1 MTQKLKKYIL
11 IVSITLASVFSV
23 GFVDSYFEVS
33 KNLDIFATL
42 FRELNIYYVDDTDPG
57 ELMKTGIDAMLE
69 SLDPYTNYIPE
80 SNIEDYKLMT
90 TGQYGGI
97 GALIQ
102 QHGEHVVISEPYEGF
117 GAYKAGL
124 WAGDRLLKIDGKDVT
139 DKSTSEIRDL
149 LLGQPGTT
157 LNITVERPG
166 TEEPIEKKVVR
177 EEVKIDDVPYYK
189 MYSNDIGYIKI
200 NGFTESAGAEVK
212 AAFTKLKEQNAKS
225 LILDLRGN
233 GGGLMKEAIDI
244 VNYFVPKG
252 SEVVSTK
259 GKISDWDKVYKA
271 TAMPIDTEIPI
282 VVLIDEMSA
291 SASEIVSGALQD
303 HDRAV
308 IIGNRSFGK
317 GLVQQ
322 VRPLSYNSKLK
333 VTVAK
338 YYTPSGRCIQKLDY
352 SHKDEDGKVNA
363 IPDSLIREFKTLKT
377 YRPVFDGMGIE
388 PDIKVEKKEISDIAT
403 SLYLKNHLFD
413 YATDF
418 KLKNNAIPEVDVFTI
433 SDEEYEKFVKFL
445 EGKDYDYTTDSEA
458 LLEKL
463 EKAAKADKYFKSLE
477 NEYNALLNKLKHNK
491 EEDLYTFK
499 EEIKYILET
508 EIATRYYYQKGK
520 MEASLKTDPVMEKA
534 IEVLSDKQ
542 KYDAIFAGNNTKQ
555 D

>member
-189 MYSNDIGYIKI
+189 MYSNDIGYIKL

-418 KLKNNAIPEVDVFTI
+418 KLKNNAIPEVDAFTI

>member
-1 MTQKLKKYIL
+1 MTQKFKKYIL

-117 GAYKAGL
+117 GAHKAGL

-189 MYSNDIGYIKI
+189 MYSNDIGYIKL

-212 AAFTKLKEQNAKS
+212 TAFTKLKEQNAKS

-418 KLKNNAIPEVDVFTI
+418 RLKNNAIPAVDAFTI

-445 EGKDYDYTTDSEA
+445 DGKDYDYTTDSEA

-477 NEYNALLNKLKHNK
+477 SEYNALLNKLKHNK

-542 KYDAIFAGNNTKQ
+542 KYEAVFAGNTKQ

>member
-1 MTQKLKKYIL
+1 MTQRLKKYIL
-11 IVSITLASVFSV
+11 IISIALASVFSV

-189 MYSNDIGYIKI
+189 MYSNDIGYIKL

-212 AAFTKLKEQNAKS
+212 AAFAKLKEQNAKS

-308 IIGNRSFGK
+308 VIGNRSFGK

-352 SHKDEDGKVNA
+352 SHKDMDGKVNA

-377 YRPVFDGMGIE
+377 FRPVFDGMGIE

-418 KLKNNAIPEVDVFTI
+418 KLKNNAIPAVDAFTI

-445 EGKDYDYTTDSEA
+445 DGKDYDYTTESEA

-463 EKAAKADKYFKSLE
+463 EEAAKADKYFKSLE
-477 NEYNALLNKLKHNK
+477 SEYNALLNKLKHNK
-491 EEDLYTFK
+491 EEDLFTFK

-508 EIATRYYYQKGK
+508 EIAVRYYYQKGK

-542 KYDAIFAGNNTKQ
+542 KYDAVFAGNTKQ

>member
-1 MTQKLKKYIL
+1 MKQKFKKYIL
-11 IVSITLASVFSV
+11 IVSIALASVFSV

-102 QHGEHVVISEPYEGF
+102 QHGSYVVISEPYEGF
-117 GAYKAGL
+117 GAHKAGL
-124 WAGDRLLKIDGKDVT
+124 WAGDKLLKIDGKDVK

-166 TEEPIEKKVVR
+166 TEQPIEKKVVR

-189 MYSNDIGYIKI
+189 MYPNDIGYIKL
-200 NGFTESAGAEVK
+200 NGFTESASAEVK
-212 AAFTKLKEQNAKS
+212 AAFYKLKEQNAKS

-244 VNYFVPKG
+244 VNFFVPKG

-271 TAMPIDTEIPI
+271 TSMPIDTEIPI

-303 HDRAV
+303 HDRGV
-308 IIGNRSFGK
+308 VIGNRSFGK

-363 IPDSLIREFKTLKT
+363 IPDSLIREFKTLKKQ
-377 YRPVFDGMGIE
+377 RSVFDGMGIE
-388 PDIKVEKKEISDIAT
+388 PDIKVEKREISDITT

-418 KLKNNAIPEVDVFTI
+418 KLKNNEIPEIAEFSIT
-433 SDEEYEKFVKFL
+433 DEEYDKFIKFL
-445 EGKDYDYTTDSEA
+445 NGKDYDYTTESEA

-477 NEYNALLNKLKHNK
+477 SEYNALLNKLKHNK
-491 EEDLYTFK
+491 EEDLFTFK
-499 EEIKYILET
+499 DEIKYILET
-508 EIATRYYYQKGK
+508 EIATRYFYQKGK
-520 MEASLKTDPVMEKA
+520 MEAALKTDPVMEKA

-542 KYDAIFAGNNTKQ
+542 KYDAVFTGNTKQ

>member
-11 IVSITLASVFSV
+11 IISIALASVFSV

-102 QHGEHVVISEPYEGF
+102 KHGEHVVISEPYEGF
-117 GAYKAGL
+117 GAHKAGL
-124 WAGDRLLKIDGKDVT
+124 WAGDKLLKIDGKDVT

-189 MYSNDIGYIKI
+189 MYSNDIGYIKL
-200 NGFTESAGAEVK
+200 NGFTESASAEVK
-212 AAFTKLKEQNAKS
+212 AAFAKLKEQNPKS

-308 IIGNRSFGK
+308 VIGNRSFGK

-388 PDIKVEKKEISDIAT
+388 PDINVEKKEISDIAT

-418 KLKNNAIPEVDVFTI
+418 RLKNNAIPTVDVFTI

-445 EGKDYDYTTDSEA
+445 EGKDYDYTTESEA

-477 NEYNALLNKLKHNK
+477 SEYHALLNKLKHNK

-542 KYDAIFAGNNTKQ
+542 KYDAVFAGNTKQ

>member
-1 MTQKLKKYIL
+1 MTQKFKKYIL

-189 MYSNDIGYIKI
+189 MYSNDIAYIKL

-212 AAFTKLKEQNAKS
+212 AAFAKLKEQNAKS

-271 TAMPIDTEIPI
+271 TAMPIDIEIPI

-352 SHKDEDGKVNA
+352 SHKDMDGKVNA

-413 YATDF
+413 YATEF
-418 KLKNNAIPEVDVFTI
+418 KLKNNAIPEVAAFTI

-463 EKAAKADKYFKSLE
+463 EEAAKADKYFKSLE
-477 NEYNALLNKLKHNK
+477 SEYYALLNKLKHNK
-491 EEDLYTFK
+491 EEDLFTFK

>member
-57 ELMKTGIDAMLE
+57 ELMTTGIDPMLE

-189 MYSNDIGYIKI
+189 MYSNDIGYIKL

-418 KLKNNAIPEVDVFTI
+418 KLKNNAIPEVDAFTI